1 MFQVTQLC
9 QYNMYIYKLVSVTE
23 LLLCFI
29 FFVPPILV
37 LLNIYKKPKNLTQ
50 VNLNLNQ
57 VIA

>member
-9 QYNMYIYKLVSVTE
+9 QYNMYIYIYKLVSVTE

-37 LLNIYKKPKNLTQ
+37 LLNIYKKPKNLHR
-50 VNLNLNQ
+50 
-57 VIA
+57 